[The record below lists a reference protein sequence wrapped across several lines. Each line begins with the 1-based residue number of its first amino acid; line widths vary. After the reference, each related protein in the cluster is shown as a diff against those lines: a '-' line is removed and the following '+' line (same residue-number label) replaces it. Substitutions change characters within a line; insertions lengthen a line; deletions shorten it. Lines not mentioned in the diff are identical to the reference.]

1 MSDTTSIGERAG
13 GTGHDRA
20 LDPPTDT
27 MGSDDS
33 SDTPDTFIS
42 GFLTETSDDCMTACE
57 PMDETSSE
65 CKKDEQDAPK
75 KKKRYSKSRAR
86 NRSPALVMK
95 LKKNRRVKANDRER
109 SRMHNLNSAL
119 DSLRKT
125 LPTFP
130 DDAKL
135 TKIETLRLAHNYIW
149 ALTETL
155 KIVET
160 PGGKSIGT
168 GAGHVT
174 SNMMQQLT
182 ECKRI
187 AQVKREPLSPSH
199 RHTALSPHPLHHH
212 LDPLHRMSDP
222 LGSDPGGW
230 ASHVL
235 SVIPSSPHKHHNSDV
250 YAYDFY
256 QDYSDNDSSFVTM

>member
-1 MSDTTSIGERAG
+1 MSDTSSIGESAKGTAG
-13 GTGHDRA
+13 DRT

-27 MGSDDS
+27 LGSDDS
-33 SDTPDTFIS
+33 NDSPITFIG
-42 GFLTETSDDCMTACE
+42 GFLTETSDDSMTACE
-57 PMDETSSE
+57 PMDDTSPE
-65 CKKDEQDAPK
+65 CKTDDGDVPK

-86 NRSPALVMK
+86 NRSPGLVMK

-155 KIVET
+155 KMVET
-160 PGGKSIGT
+160 PGGKSIGA

-182 ECKRI
+182 SECRRI
-187 AQVKREPLSPSH
+187 AQVKCEPLSPSH
-199 RHTALSPHPLHHH
+199 RRPALSPHPLHHH
-212 LDPLHRMSDP
+212 PDPLHRMSDP

-235 SVIPSSPHKHHNSDV
+235 SVIPSSPHKHQTSDV
-250 YAYDFY
+250 YTYDFY
-256 QDYSDNDSSFVTM
+256 QDYSDNAFVTM